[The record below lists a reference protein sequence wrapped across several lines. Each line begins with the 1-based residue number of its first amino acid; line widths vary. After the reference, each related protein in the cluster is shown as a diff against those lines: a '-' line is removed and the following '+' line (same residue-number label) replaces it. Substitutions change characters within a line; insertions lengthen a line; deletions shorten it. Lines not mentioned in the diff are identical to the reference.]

1 LFTEQQP
8 LFIYTVSPLHM
19 GAGTTVGVIDNPIQR
34 EVHTGWPSM
43 AGSGIKGAIRHALKD
58 QQGWQNGTLTAVF
71 GPEPGTTGELH
82 AGAISFTDAQL
93 VCFPVRSLK
102 RAYVYATCPTAI
114 ARLGRLVGKP
124 WTVRVEETEALIA
137 NPDLLQEK
145 QLILEALA
153 YKERQDEQNKKVVGE
168 IGEWLAGQ
176 AVPAGFFADKLKTD
190 LVVLSDTD
198 FTHFVRNS
206 TLVEP
211 HVRIDDDTGTAEGGG
226 LFYTE
231 NLPPESLL
239 VTLAMASQV
248 RDGTTKSASQV
259 IKEVSAALNND
270 KIWQFGGD
278 ATTGRGLVML
288 RLVAA
293 GGTDER
299 KS

>member
-8 LFIYTVSPLHM
+8 LFVYTVSPLHM

-43 AGSGIKGAIRHALKD
+43 TGSGIKGAIRHALKD
-58 QQGWQNGTLTAVF
+58 RQGWQNGTLTALF

-102 RAYVYATCPTAI
+102 RAYVYASCPTAI
-114 ARLGRLVGKP
+114 ARLGRLVGKSWSVP
-124 WTVRVEETEALIA
+124 PFKETEALIT
-137 NPDLLQEK
+137 NPDLLQNER
-145 QLILEALA
+145 LILEALA
-153 YKERQDEQNKKVVGE
+153 YDRRDDNVVGE

-190 LVVLSDTD
+190 FVILSDTD

-211 HVRIDDDTGTAEGGG
+211 HVRIDDETGTAQDGG

-248 RDGTTKSASQV
+248 RDGTTKSASEV
-259 IKEVSAALNND
+259 IKEVSVALNND

-288 RLVAA
+288 RLIAA
-293 GGTDER
+293 GGNDER